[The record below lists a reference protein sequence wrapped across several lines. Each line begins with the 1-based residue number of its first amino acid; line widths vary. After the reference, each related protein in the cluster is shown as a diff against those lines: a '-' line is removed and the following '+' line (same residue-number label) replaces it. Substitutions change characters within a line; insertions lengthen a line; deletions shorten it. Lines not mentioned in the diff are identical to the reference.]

1 MKKLLVATLLLF
13 AVNSIGVSRIG
24 GGKISSQTS
33 LFEMEV
39 PQSFGQIEQN
49 GNVVIAMGPL
59 AVQPGQAVRQF
70 LQIREFTDYYLSIA
84 KLDRASVQAH
94 FVASGWDIVPFASD
108 DCVDVYAF
116 SNTNT
121 RGFAA
126 TWGEGK
132 GVTVVGPN
140 TGLVQV
146 TQEQVLQSLKL
157 DAGAC
162 SWK

>member
-1 MKKLLVATLLLF
+1 MKKIIVATLLLF

-33 LFEMEV
+33 LFQMEV
-39 PQSFGQIEQN
+39 PQSFGQLEQN
-49 GNVVIAMGPL
+49 GGVIIAVGPI
-59 AVQPGQAVRQF
+59 AFQSGQAIRQF
-70 LQIREFTDYYLSIA
+70 LQIREFSDYYLSLA
-84 KLDRASVQAH
+84 PLDRGSVQAH
-94 FVASGWDIVPFASD
+94 FVSTGWDIVPFAAD
-108 DCVDVYAF
+108 PCVDVYAF
-116 SNTNT
+116 SNANT

-126 TWGEGK
+126 TWGDGK

-146 TQEQVLQSLKL
+146 TQEQVLQSLHL